1 MRQTLKI
8 GITLVVVAAIALS
21 GIALAQTSS
30 DDSTTATTVA
40 VQDTPAYS
48 HILDTLAPLVDDQ
61 TIDQTQAEA
70 VAELL
75 AQDLPRGPRPFR
87 FQAFAQV
94 ADLFD
99 MTPLELKEALADYDS
114 LAAFAEANGSSADE
128 VIGVLVD
135 AISTRLDEAVAN
147 GRITADEAAT
157 RLDEATQHITD
168 MVNGDLPAAPMG
180 DGFGGP
186 GGHRGPGGPGG
197 GPGF

>member
-1 MRQTLKI
+1 MRHTLKI
-8 GITLVVVAAIALS
+8 GITVVVVAAIAMS
-21 GIALAQTSS
+21 GIALAQTSG
-30 DDSTTATTVA
+30 DSTTATTVA

-48 HILDTLAPLVDDQ
+48 HILETLAPLVADE
-61 TIDQTQAEA
+61 TIDQTQAAA

-75 AQDLPRGPRPFR
+75 ARDLPRGPRAFR

-114 LAAFAEANGSSADE
+114 LAAFAAANGSSADE

-135 AISTRLDEAVAN
+135 AVSARLDEAVAN

-157 RLDEATQHITD
+157 RLEDATQHITD
-168 MVNGDLPAAPMG
+168 MVNGDLPAPMG
-180 DGFGGP
+180 DGAGFGGP

-197 GPGF
+197 PGF